1 MGVVLDVSVRE
12 GTGTGAA
19 REARRNGLVPG
30 VVYGGEEGPVPV
42 AVKMNEVLKALN
54 SGDFLGSMIELSHE
68 GKNQKVFTKDVQF
81 HPVTDF
87 PQHVDF
93 YRVTNKTKSDVEVP
107 VTFVGEEESPGM
119 KRGGVLNIVRYAI
132 EVTAPAGEIPEGFEA
147 DVSELDI
154 GDGVNIS
161 DIKLPKGI
169 KPTITDRDFTIATI
183 VASRTSKTED
193 DDAESAVDGEDVPAD
208 AVPATEQDAGQG
220 DDA

>member
-1 MGVVLDVSVRE
+1 MSVVLDVTVRE
-12 GTGTGAA
+12 DTGTGAA

-30 VVYGGEEGPVPV
+30 VVYGGDEPAVAV

-68 GKNQKVFTKDVQF
+68 GKKQKVFTKDVQF

-93 YRVTNKTKSDVEVP
+93 YRVTNKTKIDVEVP
-107 VTFVGEEESPGM
+107 VTFVGEDDSPGM

-132 EVTAPAGEIPEGFEA
+132 EVTAPAGDIPEGFTA
-147 DVSELDI
+147 DVSGLDI
-154 GDGVNIS
+154 GDALNIS
-161 DIKLPKGI
+161 DIDLPNGI
-169 KPTITDRDFTIATI
+169 VPTITDRDFTIATV
-183 VASRTSKTED
+183 VASRASKTED
-193 DDAESAVDGEDVPAD
+193 EDGEEDGDVPAD

>member
-1 MGVVLDVSVRE
+1 MGVVLDVTVRE

-19 REARRNGLVPG
+19 REARRNGMVPG
-30 VVYGGEEGPVPV
+30 VVYGGDEGPVPV
-42 AVKMNEVLKALN
+42 SVKMNEVLKALN

-68 GKNQKVFTKDVQF
+68 GKKQKVFTKDVQF

-93 YRVTNKTKSDVEVP
+93 FRVTNKTKIDVEVP
-107 VTFVGEEESPGM
+107 VTFVGEEQSPGM
-119 KRGGVLNIVRYAI
+119 KRGGVLNVVRYAI
-132 EVTAPAGEIPEGFEA
+132 EVTAPAGDIPEGFEA

-154 GDGVNIS
+154 GDGINIS
-161 DIKLPKGI
+161 DIELPKGI

-193 DDAESAVDGEDVPAD
+193 DADSAVDGDDVPAD